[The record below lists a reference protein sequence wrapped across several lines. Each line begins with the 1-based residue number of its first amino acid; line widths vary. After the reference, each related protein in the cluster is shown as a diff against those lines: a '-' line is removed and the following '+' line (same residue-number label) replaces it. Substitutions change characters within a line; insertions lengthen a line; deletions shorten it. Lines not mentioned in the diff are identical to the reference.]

1 MEETEKRYNG
11 WTNYE
16 TWAVALWLGNEQT
29 SCDYWAE
36 IAVECKADAPDA
48 DQVESGIWTVAEAA
62 RFNLADR
69 LKEDIENGSPIE
81 EASLYSDLLN
91 AAIGSVDW
99 HEIAASLLEE
109 DDSESN

>member
-1 MEETEKRYNG
+1 MEDTEKRYNG

-29 SCDYWAE
+29 TCDYWAE
-36 IAVECKADAPDA
+36 IAEQCKAEAPEA
-48 DQVESGIWTVAEAA
+48 DQVESEIWTVAEAA
-62 RFNLADR
+62 RFNLADQ
-69 LKEDIENGSPIE
+69 LKEDIESGSPLE

-91 AAIGSVDW
+91 SAIQEVNW
-99 HEIAASLLEE
+99 NEIAASLLDE